1 MKMRLLITGAPCK
14 NPCPRTWRGHPARVS
29 WASRP
34 CREGLFRS
42 LFAALVL
49 GSIASVSAAGGFRG
63 FRFTQHP
70 QSQIADENGQATLSV
85 AVEGTGPF
93 SYQWYKDAQPVVG
106 ATGQT
111 MAISNIGCGG
121 DALYHCVVT
130 SPGRT
135 ATTHI
140 ANVSSALCAVAA
152 WGENVYGQCDVPAGL
167 ADVVA
172 VEGGA
177 YHSLALKADGTVIT
191 WGANWYGQC
200 DVPAGLADVVA
211 VEGGAYHS
219 LALKADGTV
228 AAWGWN
234 NYGQRDVPAGLADV
248 VAVEA
253 GNFHSLALKADGT
266 VLAWGWNVGGQCD
279 VPAGLADVVAVEA
292 GIYHNLALRAEGTVA
307 AWGAN
312 WDGQCDVPAGLA
324 DVVAV
329 SAGAN
334 HSLALK
340 ADGTVVAWGWN
351 VGGQCDIPAGLADV
365 VAVAA
370 GEYHSLALKADGTV
384 VAWGANWDGQCDVP
398 PGLADVVAVSAGADH
413 SLALAEP
420 KPPRII
426 LQPTSVAVH
435 SGQRVDLMSD
445 VFSLLPCTTT
455 WFKQGV
461 ADAVG
466 TGTTWIKADVQVADA
481 GNYYLVASNAL
492 GVVTSEVVSVVVDP
506 TPFVAILPC
515 RYSDI
520 PLAGESL
527 TLTANAWGER
537 PMTYTW
543 VLNGQ
548 TVLTSTTPEW
558 TLPVLTEALTGICQ
572 LIVSNS
578 HGTAA
583 SRLFN
588 LVPIQ
593 PGLVAAWGSSD
604 SKSAVPAGLKGVVAV
619 AVGGGH
625 SLALK
630 ADGTVVAWGWNVYGQ
645 CDVPAGLADVVAVE
659 GGTYHSLAL
668 KADGTVIAWG
678 ANWDGQCDVPAG
690 LEDVGAVAA
699 GEYHSLALKADGTV
713 IAWGWNN
720 YGQCDVPAGLADVV
734 AVEAGNFHNL
744 ALKADG
750 IVIAWGAN
758 WDGQCDVP
766 AGLTD
771 VVAVEAGNFHN
782 LALKAD
788 GTVIAWGA
796 NWDGQCDIPAGLADV
811 VAVAAGEYHSLALKA
826 DGTVIAWGANWYGQ
840 CDVPPFCSPSLDI
853 AAGWF
858 QSLSI
863 IPDSDGDGVADAVEL
878 DLGRDP
884 NDPSDGDVAVS
895 AAGRVSSPSGAI
907 DGAVVTL
914 RGASGWIYCRTTTD
928 ANGSYAIGEV
938 IPGHYRIKVEASGF
952 ADQWYA
958 GAEHAG
964 GALDCAIMGTS
975 PVAMPDFLL
984 VPGQSPALVEVTS
997 DPPGAAIYLDFHPT
1011 GEVTPAVI
1019 DVGEIG
1025 TFDSAGT
1032 LLASHV
1038 ITLKR
1043 HGAPQPVPR
1052 TIAPVEAETIVE
1064 HFDLT
1069 DETSGAVL
1077 VETTPA
1083 GAEVFVDYADAPV
1096 GVTPVLVENL
1106 APGFHTVL
1114 LRKEGYLRPRPVTAR
1129 VLPHTGLAERSQA
1142 NSFAAIGAAQGWQ
1155 ADDDCWGVVLPSRS
1169 RSMVSIEPTSLSTA
1183 TGR

>member
-130 SPGRT
+130 SPGGT

-172 VEGGA
+172 VEGG
-177 YHSLALKADGTVIT
+177 T
-191 WGANWYGQC
+191 
-200 DVPAGLADVVA
+200 
-211 VEGGAYHS
+211 
-219 LALKADGTV
+219 
-228 AAWGWN
+228 
-234 NYGQRDVPAGLADV
+234 
-248 VAVEA
+248 
-253 GNFHSLALKADGT
+253 
-266 VLAWGWNVGGQCD
+266 
-279 VPAGLADVVAVEA
+279 
-292 GIYHNLALRAEGTVA
+292 
-307 AWGAN
+307 
-312 WDGQCDVPAGLA
+312 
-324 DVVAV
+324 
-329 SAGAN
+329 
-334 HSLALK
+334 
-340 ADGTVVAWGWN
+340 
-351 VGGQCDIPAGLADV
+351 
-365 VAVAA
+365 
-370 GEYHSLALKADGTV
+370 YHSLALKADGTV

-398 PGLADVVAVSAGADH
+398 AGLEDVVAVSAGADH

-593 PGLVAAWGSSD
+593 PGLVAAWGE
-604 SKSAVPAGLKGVVAV
+604 
-619 AVGGGH
+619 
-625 SLALK
+625 
-630 ADGTVVAWGWNVYGQ
+630 NVDGQ

-659 GGTYHSLAL
+659 GGTYHS
-668 KADGTVIAWG
+668 
-678 ANWDGQCDVPAG
+678 
-690 LEDVGAVAA
+690 
-699 GEYHSLALKADGTV
+699 
-713 IAWGWNN
+713 
-720 YGQCDVPAGLADVV
+720 
-734 AVEAGNFHNL
+734 
-744 ALKADG
+744 
-750 IVIAWGAN
+750 
-758 WDGQCDVP
+758 
-766 AGLTD
+766 
-771 VVAVEAGNFHN
+771 

-826 DGTVIAWGANWYGQ
+826 DGTVITWGANWYGQ

>member
-130 SPGRT
+130 SPGGT

-177 YHSLALKADGTVIT
+177 YHSLALKADGTV
-191 WGANWYGQC
+191 
-200 DVPAGLADVVA
+200 V
-211 VEGGAYHS
+211 
-219 LALKADGTV
+219 
-228 AAWGWN
+228 
-234 NYGQRDVPAGLADV
+234 
-248 VAVEA
+248 
-253 GNFHSLALKADGT
+253 
-266 VLAWGWNVGGQCD
+266 
-279 VPAGLADVVAVEA
+279 
-292 GIYHNLALRAEGTVA
+292 

-312 WDGQCDVPAGLA
+312 WDGQCDVPAGL
-324 DVVAV
+324 
-329 SAGAN
+329 
-334 HSLALK
+334 
-340 ADGTVVAWGWN
+340 
-351 VGGQCDIPAGLADV
+351 
-365 VAVAA
+365 
-370 GEYHSLALKADGTV
+370 E
-384 VAWGANWDGQCDVP
+384 
-398 PGLADVVAVSAGADH
+398 DVVAVSAGADH

-593 PGLVAAWGSSD
+593 PGLVAAWGE
-604 SKSAVPAGLKGVVAV
+604 
-619 AVGGGH
+619 
-625 SLALK
+625 
-630 ADGTVVAWGWNVYGQ
+630 NV
-645 CDVPAGLADVVAVE
+645 
-659 GGTYHSLAL
+659 
-668 KADGTVIAWG
+668 
-678 ANWDGQCDVPAG
+678 
-690 LEDVGAVAA
+690 
-699 GEYHSLALKADGTV
+699 
-713 IAWGWNN
+713 
-720 YGQCDVPAGLADVV
+720 
-734 AVEAGNFHNL
+734 
-744 ALKADG
+744 
-750 IVIAWGAN
+750 
-758 WDGQCDVP
+758 
-766 AGLTD
+766 
-771 VVAVEAGNFHN
+771 
-782 LALKAD
+782 
-788 GTVIAWGA
+788 
-796 NWDGQCDIPAGLADV
+796 DGQCDIPAGLADV

>member
-1 MKMRLLITGAPCK
+1 M
-14 NPCPRTWRGHPARVS
+14 
-29 WASRP
+29 
-34 CREGLFRS
+34 
-42 LFAALVL
+42 
-49 GSIASVSAAGGFRG
+49 
-63 FRFTQHP
+63 
-70 QSQIADENGQATLSV
+70 
-85 AVEGTGPF
+85 
-93 SYQWYKDAQPVVG
+93 
-106 ATGQT
+106 
-111 MAISNIGCGG
+111 
-121 DALYHCVVT
+121 
-130 SPGRT
+130 
-135 ATTHI
+135 
-140 ANVSSALCAVAA
+140 
-152 WGENVYGQCDVPAGL
+152 
-167 ADVVA
+167 
-172 VEGGA
+172 
-177 YHSLALKADGTVIT
+177 
-191 WGANWYGQC
+191 
-200 DVPAGLADVVA
+200 
-211 VEGGAYHS
+211 
-219 LALKADGTV
+219 
-228 AAWGWN
+228 
-234 NYGQRDVPAGLADV
+234 
-248 VAVEA
+248 
-253 GNFHSLALKADGT
+253 
-266 VLAWGWNVGGQCD
+266 
-279 VPAGLADVVAVEA
+279 
-292 GIYHNLALRAEGTVA
+292 
-307 AWGAN
+307 
-312 WDGQCDVPAGLA
+312 
-324 DVVAV
+324 
-329 SAGAN
+329 
-334 HSLALK
+334 
-340 ADGTVVAWGWN
+340 
-351 VGGQCDIPAGLADV
+351 
-365 VAVAA
+365 
-370 GEYHSLALKADGTV
+370 
-384 VAWGANWDGQCDVP
+384 
-398 PGLADVVAVSAGADH
+398 
-413 SLALAEP
+413 
-420 KPPRII
+420 
-426 LQPTSVAVH
+426 
-435 SGQRVDLMSD
+435 
-445 VFSLLPCTTT
+445 
-455 WFKQGV
+455 
-461 ADAVG
+461 
-466 TGTTWIKADVQVADA
+466 
-481 GNYYLVASNAL
+481 
-492 GVVTSEVVSVVVDP
+492 VVDP

-593 PGLVAAWGSSD
+593 PGLVAAWGE
-604 SKSAVPAGLKGVVAV
+604 
-619 AVGGGH
+619 
-625 SLALK
+625 
-630 ADGTVVAWGWNVYGQ
+630 NVDGQ
-645 CDVPAGLADVVAVE
+645 CDVPAGLADVVAV
-659 GGTYHSLAL
+659 
-668 KADGTVIAWG
+668 
-678 ANWDGQCDVPAG
+678 
-690 LEDVGAVAA
+690 AA
-699 GEYHSLALKADGTV
+699 GEYHS
-713 IAWGWNN
+713 
-720 YGQCDVPAGLADVV
+720 
-734 AVEAGNFHNL
+734 
-744 ALKADG
+744 
-750 IVIAWGAN
+750 
-758 WDGQCDVP
+758 
-766 AGLTD
+766 
-771 VVAVEAGNFHN
+771 

>member
-130 SPGRT
+130 SPGGT

-177 YHSLALKADGTVIT
+177 YHSLALKADGTV
-191 WGANWYGQC
+191 
-200 DVPAGLADVVA
+200 V
-211 VEGGAYHS
+211 
-219 LALKADGTV
+219 
-228 AAWGWN
+228 
-234 NYGQRDVPAGLADV
+234 
-248 VAVEA
+248 
-253 GNFHSLALKADGT
+253 
-266 VLAWGWNVGGQCD
+266 
-279 VPAGLADVVAVEA
+279 
-292 GIYHNLALRAEGTVA
+292 

-312 WDGQCDVPAGLA
+312 WDGQCDVPAGL
-324 DVVAV
+324 
-329 SAGAN
+329 
-334 HSLALK
+334 
-340 ADGTVVAWGWN
+340 
-351 VGGQCDIPAGLADV
+351 
-365 VAVAA
+365 
-370 GEYHSLALKADGTV
+370 E
-384 VAWGANWDGQCDVP
+384 
-398 PGLADVVAVSAGADH
+398 DVVAVSAGADH

-593 PGLVAAWGSSD
+593 PGLVAAWGE
-604 SKSAVPAGLKGVVAV
+604 
-619 AVGGGH
+619 
-625 SLALK
+625 
-630 ADGTVVAWGWNVYGQ
+630 NV
-645 CDVPAGLADVVAVE
+645 
-659 GGTYHSLAL
+659 
-668 KADGTVIAWG
+668 
-678 ANWDGQCDVPAG
+678 DGQCDV
-690 LEDVGAVAA
+690 
-699 GEYHSLALKADGTV
+699 
-713 IAWGWNN
+713 
-720 YGQCDVPAGLADVV
+720 
-734 AVEAGNFHNL
+734 
-744 ALKADG
+744 
-750 IVIAWGAN
+750 
-758 WDGQCDVP
+758 
-766 AGLTD
+766 
-771 VVAVEAGNFHN
+771 
-782 LALKAD
+782 
-788 GTVIAWGA
+788 
-796 NWDGQCDIPAGLADV
+796 PAGLADV

-1052 TIAPVEAETIVE
+1052 TITPVEAETIVE